1 MEIKDF
7 LNGYY
12 SLNLQMFAEE
22 DNAGG
27 SDDADGTDGKDDS
40 TGAEGADDESK
51 DAGASKTF
59 TQDDVDKMVQDRITR
74 ERKSWEKK
82 LADQKTEAEK
92 LANMS
97 EAEKKKYQ
105 EQKKTSNLEE
115 REAAI
120 TRRELT
126 ATAKEQLADKGL
138 PISLADVLDYKDAES
153 CKKSIDSV
161 AKAFQEAVEKA
172 VEERIKGTGTM
183 KKSQGTTTETEKMQA
198 EMLKAMRRY

>member
-1 MEIKDF
+1 MEIKD
-7 LNGYY
+7 LSKGYY

-27 SDDADGTDGKDDS
+27 SDDADGTDKDDS
-40 TGAEGADDESK
+40 TTGKGPDDNG
-51 DAGASKTF
+51 DDTGTKTF
-59 TQDDVDKMVQDRITR
+59 TQDDVNRMLQDRITR
-74 ERKSWEKK
+74 ERESWEKK